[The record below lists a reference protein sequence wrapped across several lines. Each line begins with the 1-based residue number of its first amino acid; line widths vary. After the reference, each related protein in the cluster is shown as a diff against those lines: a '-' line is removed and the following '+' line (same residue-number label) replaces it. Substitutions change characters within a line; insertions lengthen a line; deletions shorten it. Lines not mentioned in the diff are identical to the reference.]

1 MPFSVS
7 EPIFGRKLIVF
18 EAMDS
23 SQQGTGC
30 LAASGL
36 KELMRFSESERIQL
50 VYFEANTFVKLPMKH
65 VLW

>member
-7 EPIFGRKLIVF
+7 EPVLGRKLIVF
-18 EAMDS
+18 KAMDS

-36 KELMRFSESERIQL
+36 KELTCFSELERISL
-50 VYFEANTFVKLPMKH
+50 VYFEANIFVKFPMKH
-65 VLW
+65 VLC